1 MNQRRKARDL
11 SRDGRGSEDELL
23 QKIERVMQ
31 WAVGGGKEQ
40 GLRLG
45 IGDDA
50 ALWKPRAGFETV
62 LTADWF
68 LEGTHF
74 LTKTH
79 PPDSVG
85 WKCLVRAVSDVAAMG
100 GEPRCFLLSLALPES
115 CTGKWMDEFL
125 GGLRRASRK
134 LGCPLAGG
142 DTTRRKEILI
152 NINVI
157 GEVEERRALKRKG
170 ARAGDRIFVSGT
182 LGEAELGLRLVRSGF
197 KGVGRESEL
206 LRKHLYPEAR
216 VALGSWLGARRMS
229 TAMIDLSDGLSTDLT
244 RLCRASGIGARIY
257 PTKLPL
263 APRIFS
269 HKFDEAERIRA
280 ALNGGD
286 EYELLFCVA
295 QRDTPKIPK
304 KIAGIELT
312 EIGEIT
318 GGPEIR
324 AVNSSGEE
332 IPVRARGWDPFRR

>member
-1 MNQRRKARDL
+1 MRPA
-11 SRDGRGSEDELL
+11 
-23 QKIERVMQ
+23 
-31 WAVGGGKEQ
+31 AGGGKEQ

-74 LTKTH
+74 RRKAH

-85 WKCLVRAVSDVAAMG
+85 WKCLARAVSDVAAMG
-100 GEPRCFLLSLALPES
+100 GKPRCFLLSLALPES

-125 GGLRRASRK
+125 GGLKRASHT

-152 NINVI
+152 NITVI
-157 GEVEERRALKRKG
+157 GEVKKGRAAPREG
-170 ARAGDRIFVSGT
+170 AREGDRIFVSGR

-197 KGVGRESEL
+197 KGAWREGAL
-206 LRKHLYPEAR
+206 LRKHFYPEAR
-216 VALGSWLGARRMS
+216 VVLGNWLGARRMS
-229 TAMIDLSDGLSTDLT
+229 TAMIDLSDGLSTDLM
-244 RLCRASGIGARIY
+244 RLCKASGAGARVY
-257 PTKLPL
+257 LDKLPL
-263 APRIFS
+263 ASRIFLD
-269 HKFDEAERIRA
+269 KFDEAERIDA

-286 EYELLFCVA
+286 DYELLFSVA
-295 QRDTPKIPK
+295 RRYAPRIPK
-304 KIAGIELT
+304 RIWGVRLT

-318 GGPEIR
+318 RRSEVR
-324 AVNSSGEE
+324 TVNSSGEE
-332 IPVRARGWDPFRR
+332 IPLRAAGWDPFRK